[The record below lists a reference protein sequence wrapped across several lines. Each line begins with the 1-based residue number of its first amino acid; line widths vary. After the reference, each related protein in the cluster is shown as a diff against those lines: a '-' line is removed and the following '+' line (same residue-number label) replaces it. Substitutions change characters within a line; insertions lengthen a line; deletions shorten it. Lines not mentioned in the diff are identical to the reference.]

1 MAGFRSHAWDSSCG
15 ACAKKLRGCDGPRLA
30 GAHHRPAC
38 GHLASHRGQRD
49 PLIQSLRPARFA
61 LGLALSGLLFV
72 LSLLVYALS
81 LWLVITLLFG
91 VNEQPGRVIVI
102 VFLGSAPLLLGFLNM
117 AATLGPYAGWALRF
131 LGWLIVLVG
140 VHLGFGFTIWQAFL
154 CTTLARL
161 LVELLGIALSQPLDR
176 ISVWLWR
183 AATGA
188 SIGMSVRGRRSRR
201 TGELQRSTILG
212 LSTAL
217 SAQLFGD
224 GAPAASDSAEGQAE
238 RPVPTRH
245 S

>member
-1 MAGFRSHAWDSSCG
+1 MAHGWLAL
-15 ACAKKLRGCDGPRLA
+15 AIALLA
-30 GAHHRPAC
+30 GISQAVGDSVILLFNRV
-38 GHLASHRGQRD
+38 
-49 PLIQSLRPARFA
+49 RPARFA

-72 LSLLVYALS
+72 LSLLVQALS

-131 LGWLIVLVG
+131 LGWLIVMAG

-154 CTTLARL
+154 CTALARL
-161 LVELLGIALSQPLDR
+161 LVELPNVAFGQPLDR
-176 ISVWLWR
+176 ISAWLWR

-188 SIGMSVRGRRSRR
+188 SIGMSVRGQRALR
-201 TGELQRSTILG
+201 TGELQRSTILQI
-212 LSTAL
+212 SNSL

-224 GAPAASDSAEGQAE
+224 GAPAASAGTEGQAE
-238 RPVPTRH
+238 RG
-245 S
+245 